1 MKMAKRIE
9 IIQAETGYV
18 ITVLAPDP
26 AQIAQQLDQLKELRD
41 TLGQIEIP
49 EMREFAEMMSGLLNI
64 VETGKDSMFGEAQE
78 RVVIASDGRELLA
91 ALAKIIAIWE
101 PEEERRDLD

>member
-1 MKMAKRIE
+1 MRMAKRIE

-26 AQIAQQLDQLKELRD
+26 AQNVQQFDQLKELRGILAQ
-41 TLGQIEIP
+41 TEVPP
-49 EMREFAEMMSGLLNI
+49 EMQPFMEMMNGLLD
-64 VETGKDSMFGEAQE
+64 VLGSGKPQGSDEVQE
-78 RVVIASDGRELLA
+78 RVVLASDGSELLD

-101 PEEERRDLD
+101 PEQEG